1 MFFTT
6 TIPAFF
12 ASDAIIGTLALI
24 GWIFIVAAI
33 VWLGEKAIEKF
44 LRRTATRAKTLAPS
58 SEATGAPTR
67 EPEQARAHAH
77 HQKHPSL

>member
-6 TIPAFF
+6 TIPAFL

-33 VWLGEKAIEKF
+33 VWLSEKAIEKF

-58 SEATGAPTR
+58 SEATGEKLPAGIIKNPDHTTSVDR
-67 EPEQARAHAH
+67 N
-77 HQKHPSL
+77 

>member
-6 TIPAFF
+6 TIPAFL

-33 VWLGEKAIEKF
+33 VWLGENAIEKF
-44 LRRTATRAKTLAPS
+44 LRRTTTRAKTLGPS
-58 SEATGAPTR
+58 SEATGAPTP
-67 EPEQARAHAH
+67 ESEQARAHAH